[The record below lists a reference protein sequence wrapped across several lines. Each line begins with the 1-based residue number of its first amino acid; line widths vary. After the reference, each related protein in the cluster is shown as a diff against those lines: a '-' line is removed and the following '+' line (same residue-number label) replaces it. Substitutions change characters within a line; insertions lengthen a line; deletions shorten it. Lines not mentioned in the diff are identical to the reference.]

1 MQLKGMEV
9 LRKGQRIL
17 ESHNIPASRLE
28 AELLMAHML
37 KCQRHDLYLMR
48 DWDLDDAQAQRF
60 FDLIYRR
67 CEGCPIQYIT
77 NRQEFMGLEFYVD
90 HRVLIPRADTEILV
104 EHVIKRLSQREE
116 PVHILDVG
124 TGSGAIAVSLA
135 IFLPGVR
142 ITAIDISA
150 GALDVAKL
158 NACRH
163 GVQDR
168 IAFLEGDLFSPLY
181 GHYDVRSF
189 DAVVSNPPYIPT
201 QEIEGL
207 DRHIRDYE
215 PRIAL
220 DGGHDG
226 LKFYSRLAGEGLD
239 WLKAGGLLAVEV
251 GYGQA
256 QKVKSM
262 LESTGCYGD
271 IAIEK
276 DLAGIERV
284 VLAIRR

>member
-9 LRKGQRIL
+9 LRKGQKIL
-17 ESHNIPASRLE
+17 ECHDVPSSRLE
-28 AELLMAHML
+28 AELLMAYML

-48 DWDLDDAQAQRF
+48 DWKIDGAQAQRF

-67 CEGCPIQYIT
+67 CEGCPIQYII
-77 NRQEFMGLEFYVD
+77 NKQEFMGLEFYVD
-90 HRVLIPRADTEILV
+90 QRVLIPRADTEILV
-104 EHVIKRLSQREE
+104 EHVIKWASQEE
-116 PVHILDVG
+116 GSVRILDVG

-135 IFLPGVR
+135 FFLPRAR
-142 ITAIDISA
+142 ITAVDISA
-150 GALDVAKL
+150 GALAVARL

-163 GVQDR
+163 GVENR
-168 IAFLEGDLFSPLY
+168 IVFLEGDLFSPLY
-181 GHYDVRSF
+181 GHSGAQLFDVI
-189 DAVVSNPPYIPT
+189 VSNPPYIPT

-207 DRHIRDYE
+207 ERHIRDYE

-226 LKFYSRLAGEGLD
+226 LKFYSRLAREGLD
-239 WLKAGGLLAVEV
+239 WLKVGGLLAVEV

-256 QKVKSM
+256 RKVKSI
-262 LESTGCYGD
+262 LESTGCYVN
-271 IAIEK
+271 IAIQE

-284 VLAIRR
+284 VSAIRR

>member
-9 LRKGQRIL
+9 LRKGQKIL
-17 ESHNIPASRLE
+17 ECYNVPASRLE
-28 AELLMAHML
+28 AEILMAHIL

-48 DWDLDDAQAQRF
+48 DWKLDGTQTHEF

-104 EHVIKRLSQREE
+104 EHVIKWVSQKDG
-116 PVHILDVG
+116 PVQILDVG

-135 IFLPGVR
+135 FFLPIAR
-142 ITAIDISA
+142 ITAVDISA
-150 GALDVAKL
+150 EALDVARL

-163 GVQDR
+163 AVQDR
-168 IAFLEGDLFSPLY
+168 ITFLEGDLFAPLY
-181 GHYDVRSF
+181 NHPAVQPFDV
-189 DAVVSNPPYIPT
+189 VVSNPPYIPT

-207 DRHIRDYE
+207 EPQVKDYE

-220 DGGHDG
+220 DGGYDG
-226 LKFYSRLAGEGLD
+226 LKFYGRLAREGLD
-239 WLKAGGLLAVEV
+239 WLKSGGLLAVEV
-251 GYGQA
+251 GYGQSRA
-256 QKVKSM
+256 VKAI
-262 LESTGCYGD
+262 LESTGCYQD
-271 IAIEK
+271 ITIEK

-284 VLAIRR
+284 VSATRC